1 MLRKWLLKF
10 APKLLYRPCLAWW
23 TTWSYIYRELVHGG
37 YNPVVPILPLESVV
51 KSMEL
56 LTWTEDGPTEL
67 WDACGDPAWVQHCLN
82 CIRNGYTQ
90 PKGSLDCDDYAAW
103 AANSLSKEHNPRLLS
118 VVWLTKENKV
128 AGHVVCLCDSASKEA
143 VFHIGN
149 WGTSR
154 LFDDLRDA
162 CTDMVTR
169 ARGDVMIGWC
179 ILDKNL
185 KLHKYGTELP
195 EAGYDGSLR

>member
-10 APKLLYRPCLAWW
+10 APKVLYRPCLTWW
-23 TTWSYIYRELVHGG
+23 LTWSHIYRELVQGE
-37 YNPVVPILPLESVV
+37 YDAVIPIKPLAEVVESM
-51 KSMEL
+51 KL
-56 LTWTEDGPTEL
+56 LTWTADGPTEL
-67 WDACGDPAWVQHCLN
+67 WDACGSPGWVQHCLN
-82 CIRNGYTQ
+82 YLRNGYKQ
-90 PKGSLDCDDYAAW
+90 PEGSLDCDDFAVW

-118 VVWLTKENKV
+118 VVWVTKDNKI
-128 AGHVVCLCDSASKEA
+128 AGHVVCLCNSAKRDS

-154 LFDDLRDA
+154 LFDDLHDA

-169 ARGDVMIGWC
+169 AQGEKLIGWC